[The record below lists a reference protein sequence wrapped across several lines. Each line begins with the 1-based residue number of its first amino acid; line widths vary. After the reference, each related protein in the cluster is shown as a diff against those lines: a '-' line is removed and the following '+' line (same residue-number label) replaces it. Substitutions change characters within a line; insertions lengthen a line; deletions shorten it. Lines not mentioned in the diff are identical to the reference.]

1 MWSNKSIS
9 FYVVNDLRP
18 YVTGMKRVA
27 YAARGPTYTQYATAI
42 RCVASDENCSTV
54 RVHYMSDGSA
64 RLAFV
69 HRRQEYFLPVGLILR
84 ALADVSD
91 VEIQAIVSG
100 SVPGS
105 GGKQFATK
113 RVEIILEEV
122 ASQGIRSRMHA
133 LSYLGEHFRGRLGAN
148 PWETNVDSGKL
159 LIKEHI
165 VIHLETDH
173 DKFYL
178 LLLMM
183 QKLYALVTGQC
194 SPDNPDSPMHHEVLL
209 PGVLMQTLFREKLQ
223 DALTRVKDTLLQ
235 EFNESFSIDDGEW
248 LSHIAMSAIS
258 KMNIGRLME
267 YFLATGNL
275 VSRSG
280 LGLSQTTG
288 FTVVADKL
296 NYMASTDL
304 FL

>member
-122 ASQGIRSRMHA
+122 ASQAFGAGCMRCPTWASISAAGLEQIHGRPMLTLENFLSKNIFSFTSRMTMIN
-133 LSYLGEHFRGRLGAN
+133 SI
-148 PWETNVDSGKL
+148 SC
-159 LIKEHI
+159 
-165 VIHLETDH
+165 
-173 DKFYL
+173 
-178 LLLMM
+178 
-183 QKLYALVTGQC
+183 C
-194 SPDNPDSPMHHEVLL
+194 S
-209 PGVLMQTLFREKLQ
+209 
-223 DALTRVKDTLLQ
+223 
-235 EFNESFSIDDGEW
+235 
-248 LSHIAMSAIS
+248 
-258 KMNIGRLME
+258 
-267 YFLATGNL
+267 
-275 VSRSG
+275 
-280 LGLSQTTG
+280 
-288 FTVVADKL
+288 
-296 NYMASTDL
+296 
-304 FL
+304 